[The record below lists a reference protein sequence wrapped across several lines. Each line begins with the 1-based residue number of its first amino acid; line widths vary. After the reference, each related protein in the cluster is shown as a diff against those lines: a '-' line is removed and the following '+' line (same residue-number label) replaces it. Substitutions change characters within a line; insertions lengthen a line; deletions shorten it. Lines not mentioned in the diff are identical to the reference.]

1 MAKAAA
7 NAAANV
13 AATDRLRAA
22 VAWLALLS
30 LPACTEGRAPMAEA
44 DLPLLSATELRDRI
58 AALHGSPLLVN
69 FWATWCGPCIAEMPD
84 LIAGTRDFR
93 QRGGAVL
100 AVAMEFAV
108 DGATPESARSK
119 VAAKARELGID
130 FPVVVCTEGDLIAL
144 RDALGLDLGAL
155 PQTVAYA
162 RDGSVAAIHDG
173 TGTAVEFAN
182 LARDAE
188 R

>member
-1 MAKAAA
+1 MS
-7 NAAANV
+7 V
-13 AATDRLRAA
+13 AATDRRCAA
-22 VAWLALLS
+22 VALLALLS
-30 LPACTEGRAPMAEA
+30 LTSCGGRRAPTVEA
-44 DLPLLSATELRDRI
+44 DLPLLSASELRDRI
-58 AALHGSPLLVN
+58 AAHKGRPLLVN
-69 FWATWCGPCIAEMPD
+69 FWATWCGPCVAEMPD

-108 DGATPESARSK
+108 DGATPESARAK
-119 VAAKARELGID
+119 VAAKASELGID
-130 FPVVVCTEGDLIAL
+130 VPVIVCTEGDLIAL
-144 RDALGLDLGAL
+144 RDALHLDLGAL

-173 TGTAVEFAN
+173 VGTASEFAG

>member
-1 MAKAAA
+1 VAKAAA

-13 AATDRLRAA
+13 AATDRLCSA

-30 LPACTEGRAPMAEA
+30 LPACTEGRATMAEA
-44 DLPLLSATELRDRI
+44 ELPLLSATELRDRI
-58 AALHGSPLLVN
+58 AAHHGSPLLVN
-69 FWATWCGPCIAEMPD
+69 FWATWCPCIAEMPD
-84 LIAGTRDFR
+84 PIAGTRDFR

-108 DGATPESARSK
+108 DGATPESAHSK